1 MASNGSGQVSM
12 LADMLKKQQGSKFT
26 PKGAFE
32 GWSRGMKG
40 QLGQKLFKG
49 RNASA
54 GLNKEREVL
63 QSPIMKSFMERNTP
77 QTPITNMLRGGR

>member
-1 MASNGSGQVSM
+1 MASNGSGQISM
-12 LADMLKKQQGSKFT
+12 LSDMLKKQQGAKNT
-26 PKGAFE
+26 PKNALE

-40 QLGQKLFKG
+40 QMGQKLFKG

-63 QSPIMKSFMERNTP
+63 QSPIMKSFMEQNTP
-77 QTPITNMLRGGR
+77 RTPITNALRGR